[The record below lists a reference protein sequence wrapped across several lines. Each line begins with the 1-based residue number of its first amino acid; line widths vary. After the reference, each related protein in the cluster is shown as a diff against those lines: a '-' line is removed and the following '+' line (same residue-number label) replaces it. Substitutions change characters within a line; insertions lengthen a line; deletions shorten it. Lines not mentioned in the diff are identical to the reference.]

1 MELASQ
7 SVWATERVLPRVW
20 AMELASERAWEL
32 GSEWESAWPQEWGL
46 ALVQR

>member
-7 SVWATERVLPRVW
+7 SVWVTERVLPREL

-32 GSEWESAWPQEWGL
+32 GSEWESA
-46 ALVQR
+46 LVQR